1 MENEIHFTNKEFD
14 FTKIT
19 LSQPIAI
26 QGGAYFTKIKFNSEP
41 LYIQTSKCVTKQGV
55 NETSKKAYVDLMYTK
70 DDEEIVEWFET
81 LESTL
86 VNLIFQKKHLWFQD
100 DVEYG
105 DIENFFNPIT
115 RAYKGG
121 KYHLIRT
128 SIVKNK
134 NTNQYTCN
142 VYDENENI
150 LPITDIKENN
160 LIIPI
165 VELLGIKFSARSF
178 QLDIIGKQ
186 MMVLNNKQLFNSC
199 LIKRKQDNKEELK
212 DIKENTEYLEQNN
225 SVSQSKNNYI
235 NNGILESE
243 VDNSNLIESN
253 TNIIEELLHDNESE
267 SNLEE
272 TKDIEDNKYY
282 TLSEDDEQPNNNT
295 IEKTEKTEKTIYLEE
310 SDDDTK
316 TDTLE
321 ISNMNDLEDISEKL
335 TIHSNEEITLKKP
348 NEVYYEIYKIAKQKA
363 KQHKKAAI
371 SAYLEAKKIKN
382 TYLLE
387 DLDNSDSSEDEGSDS
402 DSDNIKDQ
410 INDIIEELN

>member
-295 IEKTEKTEKTIYLEE
+295 IEKTEKTIYLEE